1 MYYRQVNSVYMKHPS
16 PKYQRSENDDIT
28 FSERDVSG
36 IKQPHD
42 NLLVIT
48 LGIEGFATRRVLVDN
63 GSLVDIMYMTA
74 YQQLRLDPK
83 RLRSFNSPL
92 VNFSRDKI
100 YPRGI
105 VTLSVTAGTHPT
117 QVTIQVDFLVVDCP
131 SSYNVILG

>member
-1 MYYRQVNSVYMKHPS
+1 MKHPYL
-16 PKYQRSENDDIT
+16 KYRQSENNDIM

-42 NLLVIT
+42 NLLIIM
-48 LGIEGFATRRVLVDN
+48 LGIEGFATRKVLVDN
-63 GSLVDIMYMTA
+63 GSLADIMYMKA

-92 VNFSRDKI
+92 VSFSEDKI
-100 YPRGI
+100 YTKGI
-105 VTLSVTAGTHPT
+105 ITLSVTAGTHPA

-131 SSYNVILG
+131 SSYNVILGQIGRAHV

>member
-1 MYYRQVNSVYMKHPS
+1 MKHPYL
-16 PKYQRSENDDIT
+16 KYRQSENNDIM

-42 NLLVIT
+42 NLLIIM
-48 LGIEGFATRRVLVDN
+48 LGIEGFATRKVLVDN
-63 GSLVDIMYMTA
+63 GSLADIMYMKA

-92 VNFSRDKI
+92 VSFSEDKI
-100 YPRGI
+100 YTKGI
-105 VTLSVTAGTHPT
+105 ITLSVTAGTHPA

-131 SSYNVILG
+131 SSHNVILG